1 MTPRQSHGENQ
12 GCALSNQS
20 LALRLFIMKNI
31 NPYVIGQEASARGI
45 SDTLM
50 LGTRKK
56 IIDGKPVSVAVLY
69 SRSGQEN
76 MFERFKLFFLGDL
89 LQYKAKQKIVDCL
102 KKNATGNQAALDFL
116 QEINQSKKGVSA
128 SKLIE
133 VVVQAKLSGVDL
145 LKGIEVTH
153 QANSLRGAETISEA
167 YLMGVT
173 ETLLRSHSGVN
184 AATEGLTKLLLKPRN
199 AQVSALTSTE
209 KNNLQFFK
217 EILSR
222 QTVLSEKMR
231 DGIIQRIDQLLGT
244 GIPKPAQSSSPLPK
258 QTHIREKPVPA
269 EPEQAKN
276 HAHIHHAVASKP
288 GKDDQERPFVD
299 IPLDN

>member
-1 MTPRQSHGENQ
+1 
-12 GCALSNQS
+12 
-20 LALRLFIMKNI
+20 MKNI

-56 IIDGKPVSVAVLY
+56 IIDGKPVSVAILY

-231 DGIIQRIDQLLGT
+231 DGIMQRIDQLLGT
-244 GIPKPAQSSSPLPK
+244 AVPKPARSSTPLPM
-258 QTHIREKPVPA
+258 QIHSREQSATA
-269 EPEQAKN
+269 EPDRANNPAQVNNTE
-276 HAHIHHAVASKP
+276 ASKP
-288 GKDDQERPFVD
+288 AKPDRDGPFVD
-299 IPLDN
+299 VPLDS